1 MDGGELN
8 LQDVCAELRAGN
20 RVLLM
25 TRHAERPHIDH
36 EDPTFGAALPITEN
50 GKKMCFD
57 FGTRFR
63 DFAGETQ
70 FLSSPLR
77 RTRMTAEWIA
87 KGMGFEAP
95 EIPVDGRLGNETPY
109 FADAHA
115 VWEEFRDGRFFEKI
129 FTYFAQGTFRGF
141 AELQAATDELEEWAL
156 GRFTAKLGIFT
167 THDLYNGA
175 YLHARGVKTD
185 WTAGNWLRFLDSAA
199 IILAPDGTRRYALV
213 RAGLS
218 DRVVGVDTK

>member
-1 MDGGELN
+1 MQKSELN
-8 LQDVCAELRAGN
+8 LEDVRAELRAGN

-36 EDPTFGAALPITEN
+36 DDPTFGAALPITEN
-50 GKKMCFD
+50 GKRMCLA
-57 FGTRFR
+57 FGQFFR
-63 DFAGETQ
+63 AFAGETQ
-70 FLSSPLR
+70 FLASPLR

-87 KGMGFEAP
+87 KGMGFDAP

-109 FADAHA
+109 FADARA

-129 FTYFAQGTFRGF
+129 FAYFARGTFRGF
-141 AELQAATDELEEWAL
+141 ADLGTATDELETWAL
-156 GRFTAKLGIFT
+156 GLFTAKLGIFA

-175 YLHARGVKTD
+175 YLYARGVKTD
-185 WTAGNWLRFLDSAA
+185 WTVANWLRFLDSAA
-199 IILAPDGTRRYALV
+199 IILEPGGARRYALV

-218 DRVVGVDTK
+218 DRVVGVD